1 MSKRFLI
8 FQSMWAMERIHA
20 NGHTRSVED
29 NLQQLA
35 AAGFDGFTD
44 HYYNREHVKRLAAA
58 AGPLGLQAEGQVF
71 PCDIDG
77 LKPALELG
85 AEFGCHHITIQ
96 ADLRPRT
103 VREAIKV
110 LEGWQ
115 RLAEQVDFPVLVETH
130 RYRLTNDLLFTL
142 DVLEQLPNLKLLAD
156 LSHYVVA
163 REFPESPSREDHRQ
177 IHTILDH
184 SWGFHGRVSNGH
196 QVQVPLSYPQHL
208 PWLQVFKGWWRYGM
222 QSWLQRAGA
231 GETLSFTCELGPAP
245 YAITGGDGLDI
256 VDRWRESLLLKDIIE
271 QEWLEV
277 VGQWNMGGDPVT
289 TLETNY

>member
-1 MSKRFLI
+1 MSKRFLV
-8 FQSMWAMERIHA
+8 FQSMWAMERRHSDEVE
-20 NGHTRSVED
+20 RSVEE

-44 HYYNREHVKRLAAA
+44 HYYDRAHVKHLAATFQ
-58 AGPLGLQAEGQVF
+58 PLGLQAEGQVF
-71 PCDIDG
+71 PRDIDG

-85 AEFGCHHITIQ
+85 AEFGCHHLTIQ

-103 VREAIKV
+103 VREAIKM

-115 RLAEQVDFPVLVETH
+115 RLAEQVEFPVLVETH

-163 REFPESPSREDHRQ
+163 REFPEPPSGEDHAQ
-177 IHTILDH
+177 IRTILDH

-196 QVQVPLSYPQHL
+196 QVQVPLSFVQHR
-208 PWLQVFKGWWRYGM
+208 PWLELFKGWWRYGM
-222 QSWLQRAGA
+222 QSWLQRAGQ
-231 GETLSFTCELGPAP
+231 GETLSFTCELGPPP
-245 YAITGGDGLDI
+245 YAITGADGNDI
-256 VDRWRESLLLKDIIE
+256 ADRWRESLLLKEIAEAIW
-271 QEWLEV
+271 QEAV
-277 VGQWNMGGDPVT
+277 APHDGANGASRA
-289 TLETNY
+289 